1 MTSWKVGKVGSSSP
15 PPRGSLF
22 EGTPTTLATKEACGL
37 EAHSPPGP
45 PANEREPSRNVTASR
60 RRTVVS
66 IVVRTWLRR
75 CAVSVRCVLLGGVFL
90 SARCARKLQ
99 LGSEL

>member
-1 MTSWKVGKVGSSSP
+1 MDSK
-15 PPRGSLF
+15 LI
-22 EGTPTTLATKEACGL
+22 
-37 EAHSPPGP
+37 HPPGR
-45 PANEREPSRNVTASR
+45 PANEREPPRNVTASR
-60 RRTVVS
+60 RRTMVS